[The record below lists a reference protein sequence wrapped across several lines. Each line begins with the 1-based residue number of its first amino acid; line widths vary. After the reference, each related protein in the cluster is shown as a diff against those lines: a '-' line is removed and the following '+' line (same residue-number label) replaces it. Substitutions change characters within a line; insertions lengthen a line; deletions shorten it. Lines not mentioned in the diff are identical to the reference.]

1 MFVVVVRIDRLGR
14 QGKGSPCRTNPHG
27 PAPRRRDHRRG
38 APALPNGAGRRKR
51 RQLRAGPGR
60 ASTGRTPAQAC
71 RSSRR
76 ISAVTARILFRS
88 RGRLLAL
95 TASLS
100 APFSGGAPK
109 APVRPR
115 QRVRIDQEVSRR
127 WAVPGV
133 RSVGPQQALGTQSD
147 LDPRRQAMGRILGAR
162 CTHDQTCNH
171 CFLISSRLCAPLQ

>member
-1 MFVVVVRIDRLGR
+1 MRRNTGPSLICASASQCFSHRPADQQHMFVVVVRIDRLGR

-60 ASTGRTPAQAC
+60 ASTGRTPAQAY

-133 RSVGPQQALGTQSD
+133 RSVGPQQALGT
-147 LDPRRQAMGRILGAR
+147 
-162 CTHDQTCNH
+162 
-171 CFLISSRLCAPLQ
+171 